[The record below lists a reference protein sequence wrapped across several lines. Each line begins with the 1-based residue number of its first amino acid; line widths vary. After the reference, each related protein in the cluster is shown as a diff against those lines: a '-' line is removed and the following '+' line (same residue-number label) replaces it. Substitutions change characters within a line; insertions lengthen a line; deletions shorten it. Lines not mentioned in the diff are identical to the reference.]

1 VVVPKHVLVA
11 HAVLSPI
18 LPFDN
23 LAFSPAAVF
32 WYRWGTWVS
41 AWLNRPHPRRTDCLE
56 QCLYISGFIPPSHGV
71 VLCAA
76 PRLTAKGSPC
86 LSSAPIS
93 LAGLHPGAPHL
104 LTNRIVGSAALLLLG
119 LIESA
124 TKVPAR
130 SSSTPD
136 EDRGIVSTEANL
148 GRPSKGD
155 FESMARRRFQDPR
168 PKRRGKWWTIQVRRD
183 DFVVGRLERR
193 KTRVRIA
200 PASVPEREAR
210 KIAAEYLRPQNQGL
224 KLIGSATNFTEYV
237 DNTYK
242 PLLMPLMAKTT
253 QERTRGVIAN
263 YLVPEFGKLSLR
275 DLSPLTLQRYFS
287 GLAASPLASGSK
299 DKIKDVLSSILGSAV
314 QYGLLVKNP
323 VEGIRL
329 PPERRGKRKTKPH
342 VTPEQFEQ
350 LLELVPE
357 PYASMVFVAVWTGL
371 RVSELI
377 GLRWEDVGADSLT
390 IDERCC
396 RGDWDAPKSEASN
409 ATIGVEPCVI
419 ERIHR
424 LKQLT
429 VDVKAGLAVRH
440 YKVVKSD
447 RPEDLVFQS
456 VKTGSPM
463 RDNNILSRHIKPAAR
478 KLGLPWINWRCM
490 RTSHATWMVEAGANP
505 KDVQGQMRH
514 SRISTTMDIYAQFVP
529 ESQRRA
535 LAKMSAM
542 VEARKSKPIAP
553 ASTGSIAMPPQS
565 RMVN

>member
-1 VVVPKHVLVA
+1 
-11 HAVLSPI
+11 
-18 LPFDN
+18 
-23 LAFSPAAVF
+23 
-32 WYRWGTWVS
+32 
-41 AWLNRPHPRRTDCLE
+41 LE
-56 QCLYISGFIPPSHGV
+56 QRLHISGSLPGPNQ
-71 VLCAA
+71 AA
-76 PRLTAKGSPC
+76 I
-86 LSSAPIS
+86 SA
-93 LAGLHPGAPHL
+93 LAGLAVKGEVSSLQAPIWI
-104 LTNRIVGSAALLLLG
+104 TTSSLG
-119 LIESA
+119 NNA
-124 TKVPAR
+124 
-130 SSSTPD
+130 SSPD
-136 EDRGIVSTEANL
+136 EGPAIVLTEANL
-148 GRPSKGD
+148 GRPSRGD
-155 FESMARRRFQDPR
+155 FESMARRRFQHPR

-183 DFVVGRLERR
+183 DFVGGQLERK

-200 PASVPEREAR
+200 PASVSEREAR

-224 KLIGSATNFTEYV
+224 EMIGSATNFSEYV
-237 DNTYK
+237 ENTYK

-275 DLSPLTLQRYFS
+275 DLTPLNLQRYFS
-287 GLAASPLASGSK
+287 KLAASPLAHESK
-299 DKIKDVLSSILGSAV
+299 DKIKDVLSSILGSAL

-329 PPERRGKRKTKPH
+329 PAERRGKRKTKPH

-350 LLELVPE
+350 LLELIPE

-377 GLRWEDVGADSLT
+377 GLKWEDVGADSLR

-419 ERIHR
+419 ERINR

-456 VKTGSPM
+456 VKTGAPM

-478 KLGLPWINWRCM
+478 KLGLPWINWRCL
-490 RTSHATWMVEAGANP
+490 RTSHATWKVEAGANP

-542 VEARKSKPIAP
+542 VEARTSKAIAQ
-553 ASTGSIAMPPQS
+553 ASTASISTPPQS

>member
-1 VVVPKHVLVA
+1 M
-11 HAVLSPI
+11 
-18 LPFDN
+18 
-23 LAFSPAAVF
+23 
-32 WYRWGTWVS
+32 WV
-41 AWLNRPHPRRTDCLE
+41 
-56 QCLYISGFIPPSHGV
+56 G
-71 VLCAA
+71 
-76 PRLTAKGSPC
+76 
-86 LSSAPIS
+86 
-93 LAGLHPGAPHL
+93 GLHPGLPGL
-104 LTNRIVGSAALLLLG
+104 SENRCASAGASP
-119 LIESA
+119 IEESIKQAIAVSA
-124 TKVPAR
+124 SSWWNGPTSRVPAAGNNIIPVSDR
-130 SSSTPD
+130 G
-136 EDRGIVSTEANL
+136 RGIVSTEANL

-155 FESMARRRFQDPR
+155 FESMASRRFQDPR

-183 DFVVGRLERR
+183 DFVGGQLKRN

-200 PASVPEREAR
+200 PATVSEREAR

-224 KLIGSATNFTEYV
+224 EMIGSATNFSEYV
-237 DNTYK
+237 ENTYK
-242 PLLMPLMAKTT
+242 ALLMPLMAKTT

-275 DLSPLTLQRYFS
+275 DLTPLTLQRYFS
-287 GLAASPLASGSK
+287 GMAVSPLAAESK

-329 PPERRGKRKTKPH
+329 PADKRGKRKTKPH
-342 VTPEQFEQ
+342 VTPEQFEE
-350 LLELVPE
+350 LLKLIPE

-377 GLRWEDVGADSLT
+377 GLRWDDIGTDSLNV
-390 IDERCC
+390 DERCC

-409 ATIGVEPCVI
+409 ARIGVEPCVI
-419 ERIHR
+419 ERINR
-424 LKQLT
+424 LKQLA
-429 VDVKAGLAVRH
+429 VDVKAGRAVRH

-447 RPEDLVFQS
+447 RPGDLVFQS
-456 VKTGSPM
+456 VRTGAAM

-478 KLGLPWINWRCM
+478 KLGLPWINWRCL

-542 VEARKSKPIAP
+542 VESRTSKPVA
-553 ASTGSIAMPPQS
+553 ATSSISITPQS

>member
-1 VVVPKHVLVA
+1 
-11 HAVLSPI
+11 
-18 LPFDN
+18 
-23 LAFSPAAVF
+23 
-32 WYRWGTWVS
+32 
-41 AWLNRPHPRRTDCLE
+41 
-56 QCLYISGFIPPSHGV
+56 
-71 VLCAA
+71 
-76 PRLTAKGSPC
+76 
-86 LSSAPIS
+86 
-93 LAGLHPGAPHL
+93 
-104 LTNRIVGSAALLLLG
+104 
-119 LIESA
+119 
-124 TKVPAR
+124 
-130 SSSTPD
+130 
-136 EDRGIVSTEANL
+136 
-148 GRPSKGD
+148 
-155 FESMARRRFQDPR
+155 
-168 PKRRGKWWTIQVRRD
+168 
-183 DFVVGRLERR
+183 
-193 KTRVRIA
+193 
-200 PASVPEREAR
+200 
-210 KIAAEYLRPQNQGL
+210 
-224 KLIGSATNFTEYV
+224 
-237 DNTYK
+237 
-242 PLLMPLMAKTT
+242 MPLMAKTT
-253 QERTRGVIAN
+253 QGRSRGVIAN

-275 DLSPLTLQRYFS
+275 DLTPLRLQRYFS
-287 GLAASPLASGSK
+287 GLAASPLAHESK
-299 DKIKDVLSSILGSAV
+299 DKIKDVLSAILGSAV

-329 PPERRGKRKTKPH
+329 PAERRGKRKTKPH

-350 LLELVPE
+350 LLELISE

-377 GLRWEDVGADSLT
+377 GLKWEDVGADSLT

-409 ATIGVEPCVI
+409 ATIGVESCVI

-424 LKQLT
+424 LKQIT

-447 RPEDLVFQS
+447 RA
-456 VKTGSPM
+456 PM

-478 KLGLPWINWRCM
+478 KLGLPWINWRCL

-542 VEARKSKPIAP
+542 VEARTSKPIAP
-553 ASTGSIAMPPQS
+553 ASTASISVPSQS

>member
-1 VVVPKHVLVA
+1 M
-11 HAVLSPI
+11 
-18 LPFDN
+18 
-23 LAFSPAAVF
+23 
-32 WYRWGTWVS
+32 
-41 AWLNRPHPRRTDCLE
+41 
-56 QCLYISGFIPPSHGV
+56 
-71 VLCAA
+71 AA
-76 PRLTAKGSPC
+76 PTNSSVEDQKTERR
-86 LSSAPIS
+86 LSSS
-93 LAGLHPGAPHL
+93 EKQTL
-104 LTNRIVGSAALLLLG
+104 LCEPRA
-119 LIESA
+119 
-124 TKVPAR
+124 
-130 SSSTPD
+130 
-136 EDRGIVSTEANL
+136 IVSGEANL

-155 FESMARRRFQDPR
+155 FEAMARRRFQDPK
-168 PKRRGKWWTIQVRRD
+168 PKRRGRWWEIQVRRD
-183 DFVVGRLERR
+183 EFVGGRLQRK

-200 PASVPEREAR
+200 PATVSEREAR
-210 KIAAEYLRPQNQGL
+210 KIAAEHLRPQNQGL
-224 KLIGSATNFTEYV
+224 ELVGSATNFNEYV
-237 DNTYK
+237 ENTYK
-242 PLLMPLMAKTT
+242 SIIMPLMAKTT
-253 QERTRGVIAN
+253 QDRSRGVMTN

-275 DLSPLTLQRYFS
+275 DLTPLRLQRYFS
-287 GLAASPLASGSK
+287 GLAASPLAHESK
-299 DKIKDVLSSILGSAV
+299 DKIKDVLSAILGSAV

-329 PPERRGKRKTKPH
+329 PAERRGKRKTKPH

-350 LLELVPE
+350 LLEQISE

-377 GLRWEDVGADSLT
+377 GLKWEDVGSDSLT

-409 ATIGVEPCVI
+409 ATIGVEPCVL
-419 ERIHR
+419 ERIRR

-429 VDVKAGLAVRH
+429 VDVKAGRSVRH

-447 RPEDLVFQS
+447 RQEDLVFQS
-456 VKTGSPM
+456 VKTGAPM

-478 KLGLPWINWRCM
+478 KLGLPWINWRCL

-542 VEARKSKPIAP
+542 VEARTSKPIAP
-553 ASTGSIAMPPQS
+553 ASTGSISVPSQS

>member
-1 VVVPKHVLVA
+1 LQYRKSQPAFGLAKAQASSNFAPEDQDPQERQNSSQKRTLVQEGRA
-11 HAVLSPI
+11 
-18 LPFDN
+18 
-23 LAFSPAAVF
+23 
-32 WYRWGTWVS
+32 
-41 AWLNRPHPRRTDCLE
+41 
-56 QCLYISGFIPPSHGV
+56 
-71 VLCAA
+71 
-76 PRLTAKGSPC
+76 
-86 LSSAPIS
+86 
-93 LAGLHPGAPHL
+93 
-104 LTNRIVGSAALLLLG
+104 
-119 LIESA
+119 
-124 TKVPAR
+124 
-130 SSSTPD
+130 
-136 EDRGIVSTEANL
+136 IVSGEAKL
-148 GRPSKGD
+148 GRPSRGD

-168 PKRRGKWWTIQVRRD
+168 PTRRGKWWTIQVRRD
-183 DFVVGRLERR
+183 QFVGGQLQRA

-200 PASVPEREAR
+200 PAKVPEREAR
-210 KIAAEYLRPQNQGL
+210 KIAAEFLRPQNQGL
-224 KLIGSATNFTEYV
+224 ELVGSATNFSEYV
-237 DNTYK
+237 DDTYK
-242 PLLMPLMAKTT
+242 PLLMPLMANTT
-253 QERTRGVIAN
+253 QDRTRGVIAN

-275 DLSPLTLQRYFS
+275 DLTPLTLQRYFS
-287 GLAASPLASGSK
+287 GLAASPLAHESK
-299 DKIKDVLSSILGSAV
+299 DKIKDVLSAILSSAV

-329 PPERRGKRKTKPH
+329 PAERRGKRKTKPH

-350 LLELVPE
+350 LLELIPE

-377 GLRWEDVGADSLT
+377 GLKWEDVGADSLT

-396 RGDWDAPKSEASN
+396 RGDWDAPKSDASN

-419 ERIHR
+419 ERIAR

-429 VDVKAGLAVRH
+429 VNVRAGRAVRH

-456 VKTGSPM
+456 VKTGAPM

-478 KLGLPWINWRCM
+478 KLSLPWINWRCL

-542 VEARKSKPIAP
+542 VGARTSKPIASANISLP
-553 ASTGSIAMPPQS
+553 SQS